1 MSLALMSLILLGGLI
16 LLLAIGVEIAPAMGL
31 VAAFGMIVFVGH
43 PLDYFA
49 RAAFEIMNNFT
60 FTAIPLFVFMGAIF
74 SNTGIIGNL
83 FRGAEKI
90 IGNLPGSMASSVIVA
105 NAIFGAISGS
115 SLAAVATFG
124 KICFPEMEKSGY
136 DVKLSLGAIAISGTL
151 SVLIPPSVILIVYAG
166 WQDVSVARLF
176 AGGIV
181 PGIILASF
189 FVLTITIRV
198 ILNRKLAPAVAP
210 ASFGERLK
218 AILDLLPFLFII
230 FLVLGTI
237 FSGIMTPTESAALGA
252 FLSTE
257 SAALGAFLS
266 LVMSIIYRRLTWKA
280 LVNSAWTAVGITS
293 MIAFVLFTARL
304 LGQVFQFIG
313 LTEAFAVFMTNL
325 PLSKYAILTVIC
337 VMYLVLGCFFD
348 ALSMLVLTLPFVA
361 PIINELGFDKIW
373 FGVFYVVLAEIGLV
387 TPPYGLNLFVLNG
400 VVPQYEITTIFMG
413 TLPLLIPTLILV
425 ILVVLFPDLVLWLPG
440 IIY

>member
-1 MSLALMSLILLGGLI
+1 MSLALMSFILLGGLI
-16 LLLAIGVEIAPAMGL
+16 LLLAFGVEIAPAMGI
-31 VAAFGMIVFVGH
+31 AAGLGLIFFVGQ

-74 SNTGIIGNL
+74 SNTGIIGSL

-90 IGNLPGSMASSVIVA
+90 SGNLPGSMASSVIVA

-124 KICFPEMEKSGY
+124 KICFPEMKKVGY

-176 AGGIV
+176 AGGMV
-181 PGIILASF
+181 PGIILAALL
-189 FVLTITIRV
+189 VLTVTIMV
-198 ILNRKLAPAVAP
+198 IRNRKLAPPVP
-210 ASFGERLK
+210 RSTMREK
-218 AILDLLPFLFII
+218 AKAFLDILPYLGII
-230 FLVLGTI
+230 VLVLGTI
-237 FSGIMTPTESAALGA
+237 FGGIMTPTESAALGA
-252 FLSTE
+252 T
-257 SAALGAFLS
+257 LS
-266 LVMSIIYRRLTWKA
+266 LVMAIIYRRLTLRALKA
-280 LVNSAWTAVGITS
+280 SMVTAVTITS
-293 MIAFVLFTARL
+293 MIAFVLFTARM

-313 LTEAFAVFMTNL
+313 LTEAFSEFMFNL
-325 PLSKYAILTVIC
+325 PLGKHALLAVIC

-361 PIINELGFDKIW
+361 PIINDLGFDKIW
-373 FGVFYVVLAEIGLV
+373 FGVLYVVLAEIGLV

-400 VVPQYEITTIFMG
+400 VVPGYEITTIFMG
-413 TLPLLIPTLILV
+413 TLPLLIPTILLV
-425 ILVVLFPDLVLWLPG
+425 LLVVFFPDIVLWLPDLL
-440 IIY
+440 Y

>member
-1 MSLALMSLILLGGLI
+1 MSFILLGGLI
-16 LLLAIGVEIAPAMGL
+16 LLLAFGVEIAPAMGI
-31 VAAFGMIVFVGH
+31 VAGLGLIFFVGQ

-74 SNTGIIGNL
+74 SNTGIIGSL

-90 IGNLPGSMASSVIVA
+90 SGNLPGSMASSVIVA

-124 KICFPEMEKSGY
+124 KICFPEMKKVGY

-176 AGGIV
+176 AGGMV
-181 PGIILASF
+181 PGIILAALL
-189 FVLTITIRV
+189 VLTVTIMV
-198 ILNRKLAPAVAP
+198 IRNRNLAPPVP
-210 ASFGERLK
+210 RSTMREKVK
-218 AILDLLPFLFII
+218 AFVDLLPYLGII

-237 FSGIMTPTESAALGA
+237 FGGIMTPTESAALGA
-252 FLSTE
+252 T
-257 SAALGAFLS
+257 LS
-266 LVMSIIYRRLTWKA
+266 LVMAILYRRLTFRALKA
-280 LVNSAWTAVGITS
+280 SMVTAVTITS
-293 MIAFVLFTARL
+293 MIAFVLFTARM
-304 LGQVFQFIG
+304 LGQVFQYIG
-313 LTEAFAVFMTNL
+313 LTEAFSEFMFNL
-325 PLSKYAILTVIC
+325 PLGKHALLAVIC
-337 VMYLVLGCFFD
+337 IMYIVLGCFFD

-361 PIINELGFDKIW
+361 PIINDLGFDKIW
-373 FGVFYVVLAEIGLV
+373 FGVLYVVLAEIGLV

-400 VVPQYEITTIFMG
+400 VVPGYEITTIFMG
-413 TLPLLIPTLILV
+413 TLPLLIPTILLV
-425 ILVVLFPDLVLWLPG
+425 LLVVFFPDIVLWLPG
-440 IIY
+440 LLY